1 MVLATGGLGYIGS
14 HTCIDLINEGYDVLI
29 LDSLINSPI
38 NNLEKIKKII
48 NINKKN
54 IRGKLTFQKGDLKD
68 KKWLDSIFKKQILL
82 KNPIESVIH
91 FAGLKSVSDSVK
103 SPLSYWENNITGTI
117 NLLKIMNKY

>member
-68 KKWLDSIFKKQILL
+68 KKWLDSIFKKQIL
-82 KNPIESVIH
+82 
-91 FAGLKSVSDSVK
+91 
-103 SPLSYWENNITGTI
+103 Y
-117 NLLKIMNKY
+117 